1 MNTATEGLSRN
12 AAKVVSRG
20 YRTLN
25 LKTICIPETRS
36 LAVSL
41 AAVAGSRV
49 AYCVHPADGEFV
61 EHVHL
66 VAQFPAPQHLAY
78 LLAPIARLDPCFY
91 LRPCRLFR
99 SSYRYLAHL
108 DNPEKCRIPVS
119 SIVRLGDWDG
129 TDLSLWHAARVQSV
143 NMSEL
148 LSLAR
153 DYVRSGGSPN
163 AIEFACWLDA
173 NNVNSRSA
181 LTGLR
186 QMGIALES
194 LFGFAQSQILSS
206 NSNEKENDETHD

>member
-1 MNTATEGLSRN
+1 MNCATEGLSRN
-12 AAKVVSRG
+12 AAKVISRG

-25 LKTICIPETRS
+25 LKTVCIAETRS

-41 AAVAGSRV
+41 AAVSGSRV
-49 AYCVHPADGEFV
+49 AYCVHPADGDFV

-66 VAQFPAPQHLAY
+66 VAQFPAPQHLAH

-108 DNPEKCRIPVS
+108 DNPEKCRIPIS

-129 TDLSLWHAARVQSV
+129 TDLAQWHAARVSSV

-153 DYVRSGGSPN
+153 DFIRSGGEPN
-163 AIEFACWLDA
+163 AISFACWLDA

-186 QMGIALES
+186 QMGIALDS
-194 LFGFAQSQILSS
+194 LFAFAHSQTVQHQPTQ
-206 NSNEKENDETHD
+206 NHETDN

>member
-1 MNTATEGLSRN
+1 MNSATDGLSRN
-12 AAKVVSRG
+12 AAKVVQRG

-25 LKTICIPETRS
+25 LKSVALSDVRS

-41 AAVAGSRV
+41 SSISGSRV
-49 AYCVHPADGEFV
+49 AYCVHPADGEYL
-61 EHVHL
+61 EHIHL
-66 VAQFPAPQHLAY
+66 VAQFPTPQHLAH
-78 LLAPIARLDPCFY
+78 LLAPIARIDPCFY

-108 DNPEKCRIPVS
+108 DNPDKCHIPVS

-129 TDLSLWHAARVQSV
+129 TDLAQWHASRVQSV

-148 LSLAR
+148 LSLCR
-153 DYVRSGGSPN
+153 DYVRSGGLCNPIS
-163 AIEFACWLDA
+163 FACWLDA

-186 QMGIALES
+186 QMGIPLDS
-194 LFGFAQSQILSS
+194 LFAFAQSQTVTPQHTT
-206 NSNEKENDETHD
+206 NHETDN

>member
-1 MNTATEGLSRN
+1 MNSATEGLSRN
-12 AAKVVSRG
+12 AAKVIARG

-25 LKTICIPETRS
+25 LKTICIPETRA

-41 AAVAGSRV
+41 SAVSGSRV

-66 VAQFPAPQHLAY
+66 VAQFPAPQHLAHF
-78 LLAPIARLDPCFY
+78 LAPIAKLDPCFY

-108 DNPEKCRIPVS
+108 DNPEKCRIPIS

-129 TDLSLWHAARVQSV
+129 TDLAQWHAARVSSV

-148 LSLAR
+148 LSLCR
-153 DYVRSGGSPN
+153 DYVRSGGLCNPIS
-163 AIEFACWLDA
+163 FACWLDA

-186 QMGIALES
+186 QMGIALET
-194 LFGFAQSQILSS
+194 LFAFAQSQTTP
-206 NSNEKENDETHD
+206 NQHTQNHETDN